1 MTIKPPCLTSFLP
14 GAYISKAVCA
24 TGGSFSSLVSV
35 LAGDGG
41 ETGDGD
47 VDVAGAEADSVG
59 EELEGAGAE
68 DEDDAGAGEGVEG
81 AGAEDEVS
89 SSGTEGVSE
98 EEGSGGA
105 SPCWI
110 FVESKAILRLLMSV
124 STICQKYLAS
134 WPKMPTASENN
145 S

>member
-1 MTIKPPCLTSFLP
+1 MTIRPPCFTSFLP

-24 TGGSFSSLVSV
+24 TGGSLSSLVSV
-35 LAGDGG
+35 LTGDGG
-41 ETGDGD
+41 ETVEDD
-47 VDVAGAEADSVG
+47 DD
-59 EELEGAGAE
+59 EEEEDDDDDDEEEEE
-68 DEDDAGAGEGVEG
+68 DEA
-81 AGAEDEVS
+81 S
-89 SSGTEGVSE
+89 SSGTGRVSE
-98 EEGSGGA
+98 EEGSGTG